1 VSDIQQEE
9 TSSLISAYEKKV
21 RVLLLLVSLLTI
33 LDAVASWFSISYMG
47 IAEEGN
53 KGLDAVAQVVGF
65 EGAMVVRVAW
75 GIGLSAVLALLAIKF
90 KKESRRKLAYRGL
103 WFIAIALLLLFAYH
117 IVVLTVGFI
126 ALFSGGP
133 IV

>member
-1 VSDIQQEE
+1 MTDVQTVEN
-9 TSSLISAYEKKV
+9 SSLITAYEKRV
-21 RVLLLLVSLLTI
+21 RLLLLLVSLLTI

-53 KGLDAVAQVVGF
+53 KGLDAVAQLVGF
-65 EGAMVVRVAW
+65 EGAMIVRVLW
-75 GIGLSAVLALLAIKF
+75 GIGLSAVLALLALRF

-103 WFIAIALLLLFAYH
+103 WFIAGALLLLFAYH

-126 ALFSGGP
+126 SLLDGGLL
-133 IV
+133 